1 MRRYGSKKAS
11 RPYPRIHRVC
21 GQCAGYAQTPMKSGR
36 ALEKRRAR
44 REISNETLDARLA
57 FE

>member
-11 RPYPRIHRVC
+11 RPYERIHRVC
-21 GQCAGYAQTPMKSGR
+21 GQCAGYSQTPMKSGR

-44 REISNETLDARLA
+44 REIEVQL
-57 FE
+57 